1 MPESRRSPTGILSVA
16 VVILLAVLV
25 AIGGLYIQ
33 QAAENY
39 GSVQSRETVNQSTGE
54 LGAQGQRYE
63 WRMVTTWPKNFPGIG
78 LTPERFSKLIERM
91 SNGRL
96 VIRVYGSGE
105 LVPALG
111 VFDAV
116 SNGSVEMGHGSAYY
130 WKGKIPASP
139 FFTSVPF
146 GMNAQEINAWIHYG
160 GGLELWRSI
169 YKPFGLIPFAGG
181 NTGNQMSGWF
191 NKEINSLEDLQGLK
205 MRIPGIAGE
214 VFSRAGG
221 TSVTIPGSEI
231 YTSMQTGVI
240 DATEWVGPY
249 NDMSFGLHEVAEH
262 YYHSGWHEPGA
273 MLEIIINEDKWNSIP
288 KDLQAIIEVA
298 ARAINQDTLDEY
310 TARNATSLQDLQT
323 NFGIIPKALPTE
335 VLQYLNKAAQDY
347 YAELAAQDPQFAEIY
362 ASYKNF
368 QTIVREYHDIS
379 EKEYY
384 LTRDYE

>member
-384 LTRDYE
+384 LTRDY

>member
-1 MPESRRSPTGILSVA
+1 MSISSSSPIGTLSIA
-16 VVILLAVLV
+16 VVILLAALV
-25 AIGGLYIQ
+25 SVSGLYIQ
-33 QAAENY
+33 QRAVDYSPISTSINKQIDSEP
-39 GSVQSRETVNQSTGE
+39 GS
-54 LGAQGQRYE
+54 LGQRYE

-78 LTPERFSKLIERM
+78 MTPERFSKLVERM

-111 VFDAV
+111 IFDAV

-160 GGLELWRSI
+160 GGLELWRTV
-169 YKPFGLIPFAGG
+169 YKPFGLIPFSGG
-181 NTGNQMSGWF
+181 NTGIQMSGWF
-191 NKEINSLEDLQGLK
+191 NKEIRSIDDLQGLK

-221 TSVTIPGSEI
+221 TSVTIPGSEL

-249 NDMSFGLHEVAEH
+249 NDISFGLHEVAEH

-273 MLEIIINEDKWNSIP
+273 MLEFIVNEDKWNSIP

-310 TARNATSLQDLQT
+310 TARNATALQNLRS
-323 NFGIIPKALPTE
+323 NFGITPKALPRE
-335 VLQYLNKAAQDY
+335 VLQYLNEVALEY
-347 YAELAAQDPQFAEIY
+347 YAELAAQDEQFAEIY
-362 ASYKNF
+362 ESYNNF
-368 QTIVREYHDIS
+368 QIIVRKYHDIS

-384 LTRDYE
+384 ITRDYN

>member
-1 MPESRRSPTGILSVA
+1 MGGSLS
-16 VVILLAVLV
+16 
-25 AIGGLYIQ
+25 
-33 QAAENY
+33 
-39 GSVQSRETVNQSTGE
+39 
-54 LGAQGQRYE
+54 
-63 WRMVTTWPKNFPGIG
+63 
-78 LTPERFSKLIERM
+78 
-91 SNGRL
+91 
-96 VIRVYGSGE
+96 RVYGSGE

>member
-1 MPESRRSPTGILSVA
+1 MSISSSSPIGTLSIA
-16 VVILLAVLV
+16 VVILLAALV
-25 AIGGLYIQ
+25 SVSGLYIQ
-33 QAAENY
+33 QRAVDYSPISTSINKQIDSEP
-39 GSVQSRETVNQSTGE
+39 GS
-54 LGAQGQRYE
+54 LGQRYE

-78 LTPERFSKLIERM
+78 MTPERFSKLVERM

-111 VFDAV
+111 IFDAV

-160 GGLELWRSI
+160 GGLELWRTV
-169 YKPFGLIPFAGG
+169 YKPFGLIPFSGG
-181 NTGNQMSGWF
+181 NTGIQMSGWF
-191 NKEINSLEDLQGLK
+191 KKEIRSIDDLQGLK

-221 TSVTIPGSEI
+221 TSVTIPGSEL

-249 NDMSFGLHEVAEH
+249 NDISFGLHEVAEH

-273 MLEIIINEDKWNSIP
+273 MLEFIVNEDKWNSIP

-310 TARNATSLQDLQT
+310 TARNATALQNLRS
-323 NFGIIPKALPTE
+323 NFGITPKALPRE
-335 VLQYLNKAAQDY
+335 VLQYLNEVALEY
-347 YAELAAQDPQFAEIY
+347 YAELAAQDEQFAEIY
-362 ASYKNF
+362 ESYNNF
-368 QTIVREYHDIS
+368 QITVRKYHDIS

-384 LTRDYE
+384 ITRDYN

>member
-1 MPESRRSPTGILSVA
+1 MSISSSSPIGTLSIV
-16 VVILLAVLV
+16 VVILLAALV
-25 AIGGLYIQ
+25 GVSGLYVQ
-33 QAAENY
+33 QRAVDYSPRSTSINKQIDGEP
-39 GSVQSRETVNQSTGE
+39 GS
-54 LGAQGQRYE
+54 LGQRYE

-78 LTPERFSKLIERM
+78 MTPERFSKLVERM

-111 VFDAV
+111 IFDAV

-160 GGLELWRSI
+160 GGLELWRTV
-169 YKPFGLIPFAGG
+169 YKPFGLIPFSGG
-181 NTGNQMSGWF
+181 NTGIQMSGWF
-191 NKEINSLEDLQGLK
+191 KKEIRSIDDLQGLK

-221 TSVTIPGSEI
+221 TSVTIPGSEL

-249 NDMSFGLHEVAEH
+249 NDISFGLHEVAEH

-273 MLEIIINEDKWNSIP
+273 MLEFIVNEDKWNSIP

-310 TARNATSLQDLQT
+310 TARNATALQNLQS
-323 NFGIIPKALPTE
+323 NFGITPKALPRE
-335 VLQYLNKAAQDY
+335 VLQYLNEVALEY
-347 YAELAAQDPQFAEIY
+347 YAELAAQDEQFAEIY
-362 ASYKNF
+362 ESYNNF
-368 QTIVREYHDIS
+368 QITVRKYHDIS

-384 LTRDYE
+384 ITRDYN